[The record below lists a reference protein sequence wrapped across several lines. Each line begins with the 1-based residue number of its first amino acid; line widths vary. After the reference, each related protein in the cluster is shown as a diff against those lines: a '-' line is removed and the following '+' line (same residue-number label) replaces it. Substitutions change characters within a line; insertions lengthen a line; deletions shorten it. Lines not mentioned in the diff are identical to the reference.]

1 MTALPGLPERLDV
14 AGLTFAVRSRPK
26 RRTLEITVGRDASL
40 SIKIPNGVTVDQ
52 IESFVAQ
59 KRLWIYRKLAEKDAL
74 LGPPVTKTF
83 VTGEGFVYLG
93 RSYRLLLVDEQ
104 EAPVKLEH
112 GRFRLRRDQVPCGP
126 RTMRRWYCAAGASW
140 LARRI
145 APWSRRVL
153 ADDIA
158 VDVSDL
164 GYRWGSA
171 GSTPRVNVHWATL
184 QLPPTLID
192 YVLVHEL
199 VHVLEPNHTGRF
211 WQLVARAL
219 SDFEERKTKLATC
232 GAALW
237 LGDTNRDGQGVGA
250 ADR

>member
-1 MTALPGLPERLDV
+1 MAVVALPERLDV
-14 AGLTFAVRSRPK
+14 GDLTFAVQHRPN
-26 RRTLEITVGRDASL
+26 RRTLEITVERDASL
-40 SIKIPNGVTVDQ
+40 SIKVPDGVSIDQ
-52 IESFVAQ
+52 IESFVAA

-83 VTGEGFVYLG
+83 VTGEGFAYLG
-93 RSYRLLLVDEQ
+93 RSYRLLLVDAQ
-104 EAPVKLEH
+104 EPPVKLEH
-112 GRFRLRRDQVPCGP
+112 GRFRLRRDQAASG
-126 RTMRRWYCAAGASW
+126 REMRRWYCATGASW

-145 APWSRRVL
+145 TPWSRRVL
-153 ADDIA
+153 AGDIA
-158 VDVSDL
+158 VEVSDL

-171 GSTPRVNVHWATL
+171 GASPRVNVHWAAL

-219 SDFEERKTKLATC
+219 PDFEERKTKLAAS

-237 LGDTNRDGQGVGA
+237 LGDTNRD
-250 ADR
+250 R